1 MQICNTDV
9 EYYINLGLLLYMYRK
24 KYEKRLS
31 DPPLFQGSFHPWLQ
45 MRASIALLASL
56 IQSPAFQID
65 ADPYP
70 GSAFH
75 FNANQD
81 PAPQNDADPDPNP
94 LR

>member
-45 MRASIALLASL
+45 MRASIALHASL
-56 IQSPAFQID
+56 IQSPVFSLMQICIRVRL
-65 ADPYP
+65 
-70 GSAFH
+70 FTLM
-75 FNANQD
+75 QIRI
-81 PAPQNDADPDPNP
+81 
-94 LR
+94 LRPKMMRIRIRYGT